1 MNDSFDCV
9 CHNTNIKLLCHCVTL
24 FIYSKLNDDSPDRF
38 DVKNRFHLPLWSFD
52 QQMSARQKLSASISS
67 SPAFF
72 QNWMT
77 LRHLNL
83 GRSVWDSSNRN
94 VRVIILREAIIHLF
108 IFLSITTDREQVCWI
123 LNGETAGQNFQLAFN
138 TVWNRRLPTPFN
150 ETGKLKKVAM
160 KLELHSTVECIYN
173 IFDITFFAVNIQT
186 IYWWAYYS

>member
-94 VRVIILREAIIHLF
+94 VRVVILREAIIHLF
-108 IFLSITTDREQVCWI
+108 FFCQLQRTENKFVEFLTAKLPGKIFNSLLTRCEIVDCRRHLMKPGNWKRWQWNLNYI
-123 LNGETAGQNFQLAFN
+123 LL
-138 TVWNRRLPTPFN
+138 
-150 ETGKLKKVAM
+150 
-160 KLELHSTVECIYN
+160 
-173 IFDITFFAVNIQT
+173 
-186 IYWWAYYS
+186 